1 MNNFLI
7 LIILISFLSSCSRTK
22 KEEHELEIV
31 VRAFSNSLYTN
42 YHLYNDRERRDNT
55 GKLKGTWPRSIRVDN
70 PHDTA
75 RQRREKAEK
84 VRN

>member
-22 KEEHELEIV
+22 KEEQELEIV
-31 VRAFSNSLYTN
+31 VRAFSNNLYTN

-75 RQRREKAEK
+75 RQRREQAAKI
-84 VRN
+84 RN